1 MPKKIVPMVHENN
14 LSRMKKKLKN
24 QCSCYVL
31 ITCSA
36 PSSDGKMDVEM
47 DFDGDEDLAAL
58 LVDNAAQAFNAR
70 TLRKES
76 Q

>member
-1 MPKKIVPMVHENN
+1 MTKKIVPMLQEDV
-14 LSRMKKKLKN
+14 LSRMKKKLKT

-31 ITCSA
+31 ITCSV
-36 PSSDGKMDVEM
+36 PSSDGRMDVEM
-47 DFDGDEDLAAL
+47 NFDGDEDLAAL
-58 LVDNAAQAFNAR
+58 LVDNAAQAFSAR